1 MNSGIIRSKFVGAL
15 VGTAIGDAI
24 GAFFESR
31 LRAGPEDI
39 MTVADTQRILRYTD
53 DTHMMIGVAESLI
66 ENNGFDGEHMAH
78 RFVER
83 YESEP
88 WRGYGPGPPR
98 IFSLISSGEA
108 WDTVAGLV
116 YKGGSYGNG
125 AAMRIAPVG
134 VFYYDDIEALVK
146 AAYGSSRITH
156 AHPLG
161 KEGAALLAY
170 TIALVVNLDPAERFA
185 INDILSDLAAFT
197 RHDLYGQKINTIKTF
212 LSGVSMQEVISGLG
226 NGIEAFNSVP
236 TAIYSFLS
244 HCYSYRDAVLYAV
257 SLGGDTDTIGAMTGA
272 LCGAYL
278 GVDAI
283 PEEWKAKLE
292 HREYIEELAFKLFEL
307 KQYI

>member
-1 MNSGIIRSKFVGAL
+1 MNNRIIRSKFLGAL
-15 VGTAIGDAI
+15 VGTAIGDAV
-24 GAFFESR
+24 GAYFEGKPQT
-31 LRAGPEDI
+31 GPEYI
-39 MTVADTQRILRYTD
+39 VTTADTQNVLRYTD

-66 ENNGFDGEHMAH
+66 ENKGFYGKHMAH
-78 RFVER
+78 KFIER

-98 IFSLISSGEA
+98 IFRLINSGEA
-108 WDTVAGLV
+108 WDAAAEMV
-116 YKGGSYGNG
+116 YQGGSYGNG

-146 AAYGSSRITH
+146 AAYGSSQITH

-170 TIALVVNLDPAERFA
+170 TIARVVSLDPSGRFEVYDVLAGLTRFA
-185 INDILSDLAAFT
+185 QD
-197 RHDLYGQKINTIKTF
+197 DLYRQKLSNIKTF
-212 LSGVSMQEVISGLG
+212 LSGVDIQDVINVLG

-244 HCYSYRDAVLYAV
+244 HHDSFKDAVIYAI

-292 HREYIEELAFKLFEL
+292 HREYIEELALKLFEL
-307 KQYI
+307 KQNI

>member
-1 MNSGIIRSKFVGAL
+1 MNSGIIKSKFLGAL
-15 VGTAIGDAI
+15 VGTAIGDAV
-24 GAFFESR
+24 GAYFEGK
-31 LRAGPEDI
+31 LQAEPGYIVTIADI
-39 MTVADTQRILRYTD
+39 RDMLRYTD

-66 ENNGFDGEHMAH
+66 EKRGFYGKHMAFT
-78 RFVER
+78 FVER

-98 IFSLISSGEA
+98 IFRLLRAGEA
-108 WDTVAGLV
+108 WEAAADMV

-134 VFYYDDIEALVK
+134 VFYYDDIEALTK
-146 AAYGSSRITH
+146 AAYGSSQITH

-170 TIALVVNLDPAERFA
+170 TIARLVSLDPTGRFEA
-185 INDILSDLAAFT
+185 YDLVSSLVQFAQDDIY
-197 RHDLYGQKINTIKTF
+197 RQKMSTIKIF
-212 LSGVSMQEVISGLG
+212 LSSADIQEVIIRLG

-244 HCYSYRDAVLYAV
+244 HYRSFKDAVVYAV

-272 LCGAYL
+272 LSGAYL

-283 PEEWKAKLE
+283 PENWKVKLE
-292 HREYIEELAFKLFEL
+292 HRDYIEELALKLFEL
-307 KQYI
+307 KQNP

>member
-1 MNSGIIRSKFVGAL
+1 MDSKIVRLKFLGAL
-15 VGTAIGDAI
+15 VGTAIGDAV
-24 GAFFESR
+24 GAYFEGKPQ
-31 LRAGPEDI
+31 AEPEHI
-39 MTVADTQRILRYTD
+39 VRIVDTQDVLRYTD
-53 DTHMMIGVAESLI
+53 DTHMMIGTAESLI
-66 ENNGFDGEHMAH
+66 ENNGFNGKHMAY

-83 YESEP
+83 YEREP

-98 IFSLISSGEA
+98 IFRLISSGEA
-108 WDTVAGLV
+108 WDTAADMV

-134 VFYYDDIEALVK
+134 VFYYDDIEALAE
-146 AAYGSSRITH
+146 AAYGSSKITH
-156 AHPLG
+156 SHPLG
-161 KEGAALLAY
+161 KEGAVLLAY
-170 TIALVVNLDPAERFA
+170 AIARAVSIDPSERFEVT
-185 INDILSDLAAFT
+185 DILSDLF
-197 RHDLYGQKINTIKTF
+197 RFVQDDLYRQKISTIKTF
-212 LSGVSMQEVISGLG
+212 LSGANIESVINKLG

-244 HCYSYRDAVLYAV
+244 HHCSFRDAVVYSV

-292 HREYIEELAFKLFEL
+292 HREYIEELALKLFEL
-307 KQYI
+307 KPGT